1 MNVQTALT
9 LSALAA
15 TVLVAAC
22 GSAPAA
28 NDGTVNAQP
37 VSSSN
42 TQALPPPG
50 LGTLRQDDFTVA
62 LQAGQVQVKATPLAE
77 AVIRLAAPDTYQRL
91 HRLVESRSDQI
102 RQLAQR
108 NGLRT
113 DPLVVQV
120 SFFTREIQAAF
131 EPTGVVILSQGMLYR
146 PVGILPITP
155 NWGRMQLRQQ
165 QQESALYLFDPAID
179 LNVILQVEYGGTVS
193 LGWGNIVPRLEAER
207 ARVLSR
213 TRG

>member
-1 MNVQTALT
+1 MNGHTART
-9 LSALAA
+9 VCGLAA
-15 TVLVAAC
+15 AVIIAAC

-28 NDGTVNAQP
+28 DDGTAYTQP
-37 VSSSN
+37 VGSSN
-42 TQALPPPG
+42 TEMLPPPG

-62 LQAGQVQVKATPLAE
+62 LQAGQVQVKTTPLAE

-108 NGLRT
+108 NGLRQ

-120 SFFTREIQAAF
+120 SFFTREVQAAF
-131 EPTGVVILSQGMLYR
+131 DPTGLVILSKGMLYR
-146 PVGILPITP
+146 PVGILPISP
-155 NWGRMQLRQQ
+155 EWGREQLRQQ
-165 QQESALYLFDPAID
+165 QQQSALYLFDPAID
-179 LNVILQVEYGGTVS
+179 LNVTFQVEYGGTAS
-193 LGWGNIVPRLEAER
+193 LDWGNIVPRLEAER
-207 ARVLSR
+207 ARVLGR